1 MVDTRNYQLLVVSS
15 KAIVYNWIALKAYQL
30 RITSRLIGL
39 FYFQNDIIYIT
50 SILQIIGGA
59 YGYYIK

>member
-1 MVDTRNYQLLVVSS
+1 MNNIT
-15 KAIVYNWIALKAYQL
+15 KAYQL
-30 RITSRLIGL
+30 RRTSRLIGL

-59 YGYYIK
+59 YGYYIR